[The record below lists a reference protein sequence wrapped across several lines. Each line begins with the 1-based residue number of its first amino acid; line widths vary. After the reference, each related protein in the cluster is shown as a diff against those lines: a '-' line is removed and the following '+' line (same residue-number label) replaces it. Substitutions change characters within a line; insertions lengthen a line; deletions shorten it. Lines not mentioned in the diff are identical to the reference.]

1 VQPAVLT
8 NAYSKPENSLDLHST
23 LDLMK
28 RNYEGIYILKLQGQ
42 EEGIDEMVGKIS
54 KELESNGATLEKIE
68 RLGRKEFVYP
78 NNAKQKH
85 GYYVQFHFAAEP
97 ASLDAVES
105 HLKLSDQVMLQ
116 HYRRL

>member
-1 VQPAVLT
+1 MQPAVLT

-28 RNYEGIYILKLQGQ
+28 RNYEG
-42 EEGIDEMVGKIS
+42 
-54 KELESNGATLEKIE
+54 
-68 RLGRKEFVYP
+68 
-78 NNAKQKH
+78 KH